1 MGFGVGQRLYDEDA
15 FKKRYIEPLTAEIL
29 RKEAQIKG
37 LQGKCDALSD
47 EIGSLRSRQGKKAS
61 KIRDELKGIRLLEEQ
76 IRSLRAISGHHPSS
90 TYKGRKSRQKLVVC
104 LAQEGKL
111 SLSIE
116 KTRLDISRD
125 YRAMLSI
132 ARRLGRKEN
141 SLGAKKKQLE
151 QLQNKRSDLRKIR

>member
-1 MGFGVGQRLYDEDA
+1 
-15 FKKRYIEPLTAEIL
+15 
-29 RKEAQIKG
+29 
-37 LQGKCDALSD
+37 
-47 EIGSLRSRQGKKAS
+47 
-61 KIRDELKGIRLLEEQ
+61 
-76 IRSLRAISGHHPSS
+76 
-90 TYKGRKSRQKLVVC
+90 VVC